1 MNFNRNNRKTGSL
14 KPAIRAALA
23 EYDRA
28 TVLRQVGQFL
38 FTIADALTGV
48 MVFGATGSGKTS
60 GPGAFL
66 ALAYLAYGFGGLV
79 LCAKP
84 GERRQWEEWA
94 ALTGRS
100 DDLIIVDKSG
110 KWRFNFLNHEAARPG
125 EGAGLTLNIVALLE
139 EIAQAVAGTTGRGS
153 GDSQFWGDSLRLL
166 ITSAVDL
173 CLFAG
178 LPVSMPN
185 LRDIVTSAPVSLEE
199 VASEAWQAE
208 SACWKAMQAAAA
220 RKAEMSSEALADLKE
235 CVTYFTREFPGTSSR
250 TRGIFVLMFAQLT
263 RPFTTRPL
271 RRLFCQET
279 NITPEACFD
288 GKIVIVDL
296 PIQEFRLIG
305 RVAALAWKASFQA
318 AVLRR
323 SAAPVGSHL
332 RPVFLWADEC
342 QNFITDRDAE
352 YQAVAR
358 SAGGCTVYLTQNRES
373 LRRVLGSDDTV
384 DAFLGNM
391 QCKFFCQNS
400 GETNEYAAKLLG
412 ERWKEVEHSGIS
424 YGSGTGGGHTETAE
438 QRRFY
443 VEPARLATLKK
454 GGPANGREVETVVY
468 NGGIQYDLHDLATG
482 KIERVPYALL
492 TLTQEG

>member
-1 MNFNRNNRKTGSL
+1 MFTRNNRKIDDL
-14 KPAIRAALA
+14 KSAIPAALA

-28 TVLRQVGQFL
+28 TVLRRIGDFK
-38 FTIADALTGV
+38 FTIADALTGAI
-48 MVFGATGSGKTS
+48 VFGATGSGKTS
-60 GPGAFL
+60 GPGAFI

-84 GERRQWEEWA
+84 GERKQWEEWA

-100 DDLIIVDKSG
+100 SDLIIFDKSA

-139 EIAQAVAGTTGRGS
+139 EIAQAVAGTTGSGS
-153 GDSQFWGDSLRLL
+153 GENQFWGDSLRLL

-199 VASEAWQAE
+199 VATPEWQAE
-208 SACWKAMQAAAA
+208 SACWKAMQAAA
-220 RKAEMSSEALADLKE
+220 RKAEISAEALADLKE

-263 RPFTTRPL
+263 RPFTSRPL

-323 SAAPVGSHL
+323 SQPPPGQNL
-332 RPVFLWADEC
+332 RCSFLYADEF
-342 QNFITDRDAE
+342 QNFLTERDSE
-352 YQAVAR
+352 YAAVSR
-358 SAGGCTVYLTQNRES
+358 SAGGCTVCLTQNRES

-391 QCKFFCQNS
+391 QLKFFCQNS

-412 ERWKEVEHSGIS
+412 ERWKEIQHSGIS

-438 QRRFY
+438 QRRYY
-443 VEPARLATLKK
+443 VEPSRLATLKK
-454 GGPANGREVETVVY
+454 GGPANNREVETVVY
-468 NGGIQYDLHDLATG
+468 NGGIQYDLPDPTTG
-482 KIERVPYALL
+482 RIERVPYAFL
-492 TLTQEG
+492 TLKQEG